1 MMLGLLLSCVIQA
14 FKAKRDIK
22 EVATTTVALDGHELS
37 RSSWAAIEASR
48 AAAGGLA
55 ASDEAFMAFHARFA
69 RFFYRQQALAQRLL
83 DGRAAG
89 VSAAVYPRS
98 YLRGRPDGEC
108 GASLV
113 VYDRVLPS

>member
-1 MMLGLLLSCVIQA
+1 MRLHQSAGHTEVVLGPLLSCVIQT

-69 RFFYRQQALAQRLL
+69 PFFYRQLALAQRLL
-83 DGRAAG
+83 GGRAAG
-89 VSAAVYPRS
+89 LSAAVYPLS
-98 YLRGRPDGEC
+98 
-108 GASLV
+108 
-113 VYDRVLPS
+113 